1 MAAEYITEDEYRAE
15 VDDRSL
21 EITHSFLKKPK
32 RNNFLNRW
40 LMKFGDAK
48 FATNASLF
56 GYFSP
61 LVLSFL
67 AAVVLQNVIFVAL
80 GIGMIFVGLFL
91 GILLRDIF
99 KPFLQREKINSKIFF
114 FNLPKI
120 NKLSNKKQ
128 AVQEYVDSLSF
139 DERKE
144 LFNKISMLSKL
155 EDKEKEFKDIGS
167 LLDNDSVFH
176 QDISEKQKVL
186 NKKKAHIRKY
196 FDEFEEKVV
205 INSVDDAFLSTMASF
220 AELVGEDDDSNKIA
234 EEVVLKTEK
243 ERLVR

>member
-15 VDDRSL
+15 VDDYSL

-40 LMKFGDAK
+40 LLKFGDAK

-56 GYFSP
+56 GYFAP

-67 AAVVLQNVIFVAL
+67 ASAVFQNIGFAVL
-80 GIGMIFVGLFL
+80 GTTMIFAIPLL
-91 GILLRDIF
+91 GVLLRDTF
-99 KPFLQREKINSKIFF
+99 RPFLQQEEIKSNIFF
-114 FNLPKI
+114 SNLPKI

-128 AVQEYVDSLSF
+128 AVQKYVDSLSF
-139 DERKE
+139 DKKKE
-144 LFNKISMLSKL
+144 LFNKISMLSNL
-155 EDKEKEFKDIGS
+155 EDKEKEFRDIGS
-167 LLDNDSVFH
+167 LLDNDSVFQ

-205 INSVDDAFLSTMASF
+205 MNSVDDAFLSVMASF
-220 AELVGEDDDSNKIA
+220 AELVGEDDDSNIIA
-234 EEVVLKTEK
+234 EEVVVKTEK
-243 ERLVR
+243 ERLMR